1 MEEGCTETHDSA
13 KMKLFDCYWAAGY
26 DFVIG
31 TCDHVSDSPSR
42 AESKQ
47 YIKAYTPWLK

>member
-13 KMKLFDCYWAAGY
+13 KMKLFDCYWVAGY

-31 TCDHVSDSPSR
+31 TCDHYFERVRQSESR
-42 AESKQ
+42 
-47 YIKAYTPWLK
+47 